1 MSLGICDRRL
11 PDWLPGIYLTSL
23 MFEQAKSVSI
33 KLRRRLNHDSR
44 VAFEFAGQAGCGIRG
59 GLACLLRARQ
69 MLGPLPGCPV
79 RPWSACAIR
88 VGSIFPPPVKSDPG
102 ADHVRAAAGVHR
114 GWSWRGDLQLTYMIP
129 IALGTEF
136 ALDSA
141 R

>member
-1 MSLGICDRRL
+1 MILGSLSSSPVR
-11 PDWLPGIYLTSL
+11 PGAASEEALH
-23 MFEQAKSVSI
+23 A
-33 KLRRRLNHDSR
+33 
-44 VAFEFAGQAGCGIRG
+44 
-59 GLACLLRARQ
+59 LLRARQ

-79 RPWSACAIR
+79 RPWSACTIR
-88 VGSIFPPPVKSDPG
+88 VWGSIFRPPVKSDPG